1 LTANLEKAIAL
12 AAKAHEGQR
21 DKAGMPYILHPLR
34 LMLKM
39 DSETEMIAA
48 ALHDVIEDSETT
60 AGDLADMGFSD
71 EVLKAV
77 DCLTRRE
84 NESYDDFI
92 ERAKANPISRKV
104 KIADLEDNMDIKRL
118 DSLTEKDAQRLE
130 KYHRI
135 WRKLTGAVSRG
146 VGDGTSRKTAD
157 PR

>member
-1 LTANLEKAIAL
+1 LTANLEKAIAT
-12 AAKAHEGQR
+12 AAKAHEGQL
-21 DKAGMPYILHPLR
+21 DKAGMPYILHSLR

-48 ALHDVIEDSETT
+48 VLHDVIEDSETT

-77 DCLTRRE
+77 VCLTRRE
-84 NESYDDFI
+84 NESYEDLI

-118 DSLTEKDAQRLE
+118 DSLTEKDVQRLG
-130 KYHRI
+130 KYHRM
-135 WRKLTGAVSRG
+135 WRKLTDAVSRG
-146 VGDGTSRKTAD
+146 VGDGTESKNC
-157 PR
+157 